1 MHVPEWIEVR
11 ESIKLKSENMGEFL
25 VPEGFYFRLDGDRY
39 YLTNGDGA
47 DFEQGYIYLYE
58 VLVLGLNTGHL
69 FDCSSGTYQAF
80 KKALAKVR
88 EAQKMYFSRRS
99 KPLLDLAKAEE
110 KRMDDLLAIVM
121 HSHPDELIVGEALK
135 MRMFQKE
142 YFKTGSSYAKSKAIA
157 LEKAIDK
164 LLSEESSPKTETIQT
179 SIFK

>member
-11 ESIKLKSENMGEFL
+11 ESIKLKSENKGEFT
-25 VPEGFYFRLDGDRY
+25 VPEGFYFRLAGEKY

-47 DFEQGYIYLYE
+47 DFEDYIYLYE
-58 VLVLGLNTGHL
+58 NLIPGLNSGHL

-121 HSHPDELIVGEALK
+121 HSHPDELVVSETLR

-142 YFKTGSSYAKSKAIA
+142 YFKTGSSFAKNKAIA
-157 LEKAIDK
+157 FEKTIDK
-164 LLSEESSPKTETIQT
+164 LLTEDSSPKTETIQT